1 MSKLGKLIVV
11 LVPIVIVIFSTTAI
25 MISKNEGTWMHVKK

>member
-25 MISKNEGTWMHVKK
+25 MISKMKEPGCM